1 MKLPAIQFYPGD
13 WHKDQGVQAL
23 DLMQRGAWFE
33 LLLMM
38 HDSDERGV
46 LLVNGS
52 PMPDAVIARRLGLD
66 NQSANQILT
75 TLLEYG
81 VASRR
86 ESDGA
91 LYCRR
96 MVKDENLRRVR
107 TAAGKKGGN
116 PLLLNQSANQNPT
129 TGDKQ
134 IPTPSFSS
142 SITSTKEEREAVD
155 AALLA
160 PNSENSET
168 SSSGPPLLEIEAAPE
183 ETREVARPR
192 RQNVPPT
199 LPEVQAYA
207 AEQYPNSLEAH
218 TEAAAFHDHYA
229 SNGWR
234 VSGKTPMAD
243 WQAAFRGWMRRRP
256 QFQAAG
262 PHGPGQAAPPA
273 RARTAPKSADPTR
286 WS

>member
-23 DLMQRGAWFE
+23 DLLQRGAWFE

-46 LLVNGS
+46 LLVNGA
-52 PMPDAVIARRLGLD
+52 PMPDSVIARRLGLD

-75 TLLEYG
+75 TLLTYG

-86 ESDGA
+86 ESDSA
-91 LYCRR
+91 LFCRR
-96 MVKDENLRRVR
+96 MVKDENLRQVR
-107 TAAGKKGGN
+107 TESGKKGGN
-116 PLLLNQSANQNPT
+116 PRLLNQTANQTPT

-142 SITSTKEEREAVD
+142 SITSSIKE
-155 AALLA
+155 
-160 PNSENSET
+160 
-168 SSSGPPLLEIEAAPE
+168 
-183 ETREVARPR
+183 REVADATAPALLIEKIVQGEPTQKPANDRKKGPAA
-192 RQNVPPT
+192 PPK
-199 LPEVQAYA
+199 LAEVQAYA
-207 AEQYPNSLEAH
+207 ADQHPGSADAQ
-218 TEAAAFHDHYA
+218 TEAAAFCDHYE

-234 VSGKTPMAD
+234 VSGKTPMVN
-243 WQAAFRGWMRRRP
+243 WRAAFRGWMRRRA

-262 PHGPGQAAPPA
+262 PHGSGPPA
-273 RARTAPKSADPTR
+273 PTRARTSPKPLDSTR

>member
-23 DLMQRGAWFE
+23 DLLQRGAWFE

-46 LLVNGS
+46 LLVNGQ

-66 NQSANQILT
+66 NQTANQILT
-75 TLLEYG
+75 TLLDFG

-91 LYCRR
+91 LFCRR
-96 MVKDENLRRVR
+96 MVKDENLRQVR

-116 PLLLNQSANQNPT
+116 PLLLNQTANQTPT

-134 IPTPSFSS
+134 ISTPSFSS
-142 SITSTKEEREAVD
+142 SITSSKEKREAAD
-155 AALLA
+155 AAPPA
-160 PNSENSET
+160 PQVENLVEEVKNK
-168 SSSGPPLLEIEAAPE
+168 PAADRSKAA
-183 ETREVARPR
+183 TV
-192 RQNVPPT
+192 PT
-199 LPEVQAYA
+199 LVEVQAFA
-207 AEQYPNSLEAH
+207 AVLHPNSADAQA
-218 TEAAAFHDHYA
+218 EAAAFHDHYA

-234 VSGKTPMAD
+234 VSGKTPMVD
-243 WQAAFRGWMRRRP
+243 WRASFRGWMRRRP

-262 PHGPGQAAPPA
+262 PPGTSQAVPPV
-273 RARTAPKSADPTR
+273 RARIAPKPTDPTR

>member
-23 DLMQRGAWFE
+23 DLAQRGAWFE

-46 LLVNGS
+46 LLVNGA

-75 TLLEYG
+75 TLLTFG

-91 LYCRR
+91 LFCRR
-96 MVKDENLRRVR
+96 MVKDEKLRRVR
-107 TAAGKKGGN
+107 TEAGKKGGN
-116 PLLLNQSANQNPT
+116 PHLLNQKPKQKAT
-129 TGDKQ
+129 TRVKQ
-134 IPTPSFSS
+134 ISTPSFSS
-142 SITSTKEEREAVD
+142 SITSSIEEREVAD
-155 AALLA
+155 ATAPAPLIEKKVKEKAAKKPADARKKSVAPPALA
-160 PNSENSET
+160 EVQEYAAAQHPNSADT
-168 SSSGPPLLEIEAAPE
+168 
-183 ETREVARPR
+183 
-192 RQNVPPT
+192 Q
-199 LPEVQAYA
+199 
-207 AEQYPNSLEAH
+207 
-218 TEAAAFHDHYA
+218 TEAAAFCDHYE

-234 VSGKTPMAD
+234 VSGKTPMAN
-243 WQAAFRGWMRRRP
+243 WRAAFRNWMRRRT

-262 PHGPGQAAPPA
+262 SHGSGPPAPP
-273 RARTAPKSADPTR
+273 RARTSPKPLDPTR

>member
-23 DLMQRGAWFE
+23 DLAQRGAWFE

-46 LLVNGS
+46 LLVNGQ
-52 PMPDAVIARRLGLD
+52 PMPDTVIARRLGLD
-66 NQSANQILT
+66 NQTANQILT
-75 TLLEYG
+75 TLLAYG

-86 ESDGA
+86 DTDGA
-91 LYCRR
+91 LFCRR
-96 MVKDENLRRVR
+96 MVKDENLRQVR

-116 PLLLNQSANQNPT
+116 PLLLNQAANQTPT

-142 SITSTKEEREAVD
+142 SVTASIKERETAD
-155 AALLA
+155 AAPPA
-160 PNSENSET
+160 PNVENSGEQAE
-168 SSSGPPLLEIEAAPE
+168 SKPADS
-183 ETREVARPR
+183 R
-192 RQNVPPT
+192 RKATVVPT
-199 LPEVQAYA
+199 LAEVQAYA
-207 AEQYPNSLEAH
+207 AGQHPASADAQ
-218 TEAAAFHDHYA
+218 TEAAAFHDHYE

-234 VSGKTPMAD
+234 VSGKTPMVD
-243 WQAAFRGWMRRRP
+243 WRASFRGWMRRRP
-256 QFQAAG
+256 QFQTAG
-262 PHGPGQAAPPA
+262 PHGNGQAAPPA
-273 RARTAPKSADPTR
+273 RARTAPKSTDPTR

>member
-1 MKLPAIQFYPGD
+1 
-13 WHKDQGVQAL
+13 
-23 DLMQRGAWFE
+23 
-33 LLLMM
+33 MM

-46 LLVNGS
+46 LLVNGA

-75 TLLEYG
+75 TLLDFG

-91 LYCRR
+91 LFCRR

-116 PLLLNQSANQNPT
+116 PLLLNQTPNQTPT

-142 SITSTKEEREAVD
+142 SITTSKEKREAAD
-155 AALLA
+155 AA
-160 PNSENSET
+160 
-168 SSSGPPLLEIEAAPE
+168 
-183 ETREVARPR
+183 
-192 RQNVPPT
+192 PPT
-199 LPEVQAYA
+199 PGIENLVGEAKSKPTDNRSKAAAVPTLAEVQAFA
-207 AEQYPNSLEAH
+207 VVLQPNSPDAQ
-218 TEAAAFHDHYA
+218 TEAAAFCDHYA

-243 WQAAFRGWMRRRP
+243 WRASFRGWMRRRP

-262 PHGPGQAAPPA
+262 LSGTSQAAPPA
-273 RARTAPKSADPTR
+273 RARTAPKPADPAR

>member
-23 DLMQRGAWFE
+23 DLLQRGAWFE

-46 LLVNGS
+46 LLVNGA

-75 TLLEYG
+75 TLLTFG

-86 ESDGA
+86 DTDGA
-91 LYCRR
+91 LFCRR
-96 MVKDENLRRVR
+96 MVKDERLRQVR
-107 TAAGKKGGN
+107 TESGKKGGN
-116 PLLLNQSANQNPT
+116 PRLLNQTPNQPPKQTPT
-129 TGDKQ
+129 TGVKQ

-142 SITSTKEEREAVD
+142 SITSSIEEREAAD
-155 AALLA
+155 ATA
-160 PNSENSET
+160 PAPFVEKVVKEESAKKSTDERKK
-168 SSSGPPLLEIEAAPE
+168 GPAA
-183 ETREVARPR
+183 
-192 RQNVPPT
+192 PPT
-199 LPEVQAYA
+199 LAEVQAYA
-207 AEQYPNSLEAH
+207 ADQHPANPDAQI
-218 TEAAAFHDHYA
+218 EAAAFCDHYE

-234 VSGKTPMAD
+234 VSGKTPMVN
-243 WQAAFRGWMRRRP
+243 WRAAFRGWMHRRS

-262 PHGPGQAAPPA
+262 PHGINQAAPPS
-273 RARTAPKSADPTR
+273 RARSSPKPLDPTR

>member
-23 DLMQRGAWFE
+23 DLAQRGAWFE

-46 LLVNGS
+46 LLVNGQ
-52 PMPDAVIARRLGLD
+52 PMPDTVIARRLGLD
-66 NQSANQILT
+66 NQTANQILT
-75 TLLEYG
+75 ILLTYG

-91 LYCRR
+91 LFCRR
-96 MVKDENLRRVR
+96 MVKDEKLRRVR
-107 TAAGKKGGN
+107 TEAGKKGGN
-116 PLLLNQSANQNPT
+116 PHLLNQKPKQKAT
-129 TGDKQ
+129 TRVKQ

-142 SITSTKEEREAVD
+142 ST
-155 AALLA
+155 
-160 PNSENSET
+160 T
-168 SSSGPPLLEIEAAPE
+168 SSIIE
-183 ETREVARPR
+183 REVADATAPTPLVEENKKEKSAKKPADARKKGPAA
-192 RQNVPPT
+192 PPT
-199 LPEVQAYA
+199 PAEVQAYA
-207 AEQYPNSLEAH
+207 ADQHPASPDAQ
-218 TEAAAFHDHYA
+218 TEAAAFCDHYE

-243 WQAAFRGWMRRRP
+243 WRAAFRNWMRRRP
-256 QFQAAG
+256 QFQAPAAARIGTG
-262 PHGPGQAAPPA
+262 PPAPA
-273 RARTAPKSADPTR
+273 RARTAPKSPDPAR

>member
-23 DLMQRGAWFE
+23 DLAQRGAWFE

-46 LLVNGS
+46 LLVNGA

-75 TLLEYG
+75 TLLDFG

-91 LYCRR
+91 LFCRR
-96 MVKDENLRRVR
+96 MVKDEILRRVR

-116 PLLLNQSANQNPT
+116 PLLLNQTPNQTPT

-142 SITSTKEEREAVD
+142 SITTSKEKREAAD
-155 AALLA
+155 AAPPAPKIESLA
-160 PNSENSET
+160 
-168 SSSGPPLLEIEAAPE
+168 E
-183 ETREVARPR
+183 EVKSKPADNR
-192 RQNVPPT
+192 RKAVVPT
-199 LPEVQAYA
+199 LAEVQAFA
-207 AEQYPNSLEAH
+207 AVLHPNSPDAQA
-218 TEAAAFHDHYA
+218 EAAAFCDHYA

-243 WQAAFRGWMRRRP
+243 WRASFRGWMRRRP

-262 PHGPGQAAPPA
+262 LSGTGQAAPPA
-273 RARTAPKSADPTR
+273 RARTAPKPADPAR

>member
-23 DLMQRGAWFE
+23 DLAQRGAWFE

-46 LLVNGS
+46 LLVNGQ
-52 PMPDAVIARRLGLD
+52 PMPDTVIARRLGLD
-66 NQSANQILT
+66 NQTANQILT
-75 TLLEYG
+75 TLLAYG

-96 MVKDENLRRVR
+96 MVKDENLRQVR

-116 PLLLNQSANQNPT
+116 PRLLNQTPNQTPT

-142 SITSTKEEREAVD
+142 SLTSSIKERAADATPPAPALISEKSESEERK
-155 AALLA
+155 
-160 PNSENSET
+160 
-168 SSSGPPLLEIEAAPE
+168 SSGSPSQQERGSGGEAK
-183 ETREVARPR
+183 
-192 RQNVPPT
+192 RQKVPPT
-199 LPEVQAYA
+199 LAEIQAYA
-207 AEQYPNSLEAH
+207 AEQQPNSPDAQ
-218 TEAAAFHDHYA
+218 TEAAAFHDHYE

-243 WQAAFRGWMRRRP
+243 WRAAFRGWMRRRP

-262 PHGPGQAAPPA
+262 LHGPSPATPPA
-273 RARTAPKSADPTR
+273 RARTAPKPADPTR

>member
-23 DLMQRGAWFE
+23 DLAQRGAWFE

-46 LLVNGS
+46 LLVNGQ

-75 TLLEYG
+75 TLLTYG

-91 LYCRR
+91 LFCRR
-96 MVKDENLRRVR
+96 MVKDERLRQVR
-107 TAAGKKGGN
+107 TESGKKGGN
-116 PLLLNQSANQNPT
+116 PRLLNQTANQTPKQTPT
-129 TGDKQ
+129 TGVKQ
-134 IPTPSFSS
+134 IPTPSSSS
-142 SITSTKEEREAVD
+142 SITTSIKE
-155 AALLA
+155 
-160 PNSENSET
+160 
-168 SSSGPPLLEIEAAPE
+168 
-183 ETREVARPR
+183 REVADATAPTPLIE
-192 RQNVPPT
+192 NVVNEKPAKKPANDRKKGPAAPPT
-199 LPEVQAYA
+199 LAEVQAYA
-207 AEQYPNSLEAH
+207 AEYQPNSADAQ
-218 TEAAAFHDHYA
+218 TEAGAFCDHFQ

-243 WQAAFRGWMRRRP
+243 WRAAFRRWMHRRA
-256 QFQAAG
+256 QFLPAGAAT
-262 PHGPGQAAPPA
+262 PPP
-273 RARTAPKSADPTR
+273 RARTSPKPLDPSR